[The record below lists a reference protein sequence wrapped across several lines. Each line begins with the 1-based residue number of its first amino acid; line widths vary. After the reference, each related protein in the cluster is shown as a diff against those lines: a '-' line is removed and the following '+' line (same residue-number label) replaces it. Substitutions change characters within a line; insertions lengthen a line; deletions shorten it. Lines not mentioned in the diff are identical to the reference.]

1 MRMIFKSVS
10 YHVFLQN
17 ASAYPSVSIWLK
29 VRRQYAKLVLTG
41 GDPIIIV
48 CFVSCLCGAVFVT
61 IGLCARRM
69 AKPMW
74 FWSGSTV
81 KPEEISD
88 IPAYNRANCRMWIGY
103 SLFFWLSALLA
114 LLGFPAA
121 AGTVIFVG
129 AIGGALALIPAYNRI
144 YRKYAKKC

>member
-1 MRMIFKSVS
+1 MT
-10 YHVFLQN
+10 L
-17 ASAYPSVSIWLK
+17 
-29 VRRQYAKLVLTG
+29 
-41 GDPIIIV
+41 
-48 CFVSCLCGAVFVT
+48 
-61 IGLCARRM
+61 GLCTRRM
-69 AKPMW
+69 TKPMW

-121 AGTVIFVG
+121 AGIVIFVG
-129 AIGGALALIPAYNRI
+129 AIGGALALIPTYNRI
-144 YRKYAKKC
+144 YRKYAKKR